1 MSNPLTA
8 WRILARMDRLFAPLA
23 FDLPPHLEPVR
34 FWIWLQVVALRF
46 HVRTRHGRRVPFQV
60 SIDVQGQVRL
70 VRIGRRAE
78 DLTPDPFSFTPS
90 KAWHRALTG
99 ACLTHP
105 GEQRDSA
112 PLVIARKPR
121 RPRRIAARALPLPD
135 T

>member
-1 MSNPLTA
+1 
-8 WRILARMDRLFAPLA
+8 MDRLFAPLA

-90 KAWHRALTG
+90 NAWRRALTG
-99 ACLTHP
+99 DCPAHP

-112 PLVIARKPR
+112 PLAIAPKPR